1 MDKLR
6 VYLRYFGE
14 HQTLFKAAVIVTTVV
29 IAALFFALFWK
40 GGDASE
46 IIMEK
51 PISET
56 ETGSLTDSSEPEAAE
71 IYVDISGQI
80 HNPGVYSVEEGARV
94 FEVIEKAGGLT
105 EDASVEQINQAEA
118 VSDGQKIV
126 IPAKGEELL
135 AAEVYDI
142 SGKASRGLIN
152 INTADSQ
159 TLQEIPGVGPATAE
173 KIIAYRTENGRF
185 AKIEDIRNVSGIG
198 EKTFE
203 KLKDKITV

>member
-1 MDKLR
+1 
-6 VYLRYFGE
+6 
-14 HQTLFKAAVIVTTVV
+14 
-29 IAALFFALFWK
+29 
-40 GGDASE
+40 
-46 IIMEK
+46 MEK

-56 ETGSLTDSSEPEAAE
+56 ETGSLTDSSEPEAAG
-71 IYVDISGQI
+71 DICRYQRAKFTI
-80 HNPGVYSVEEGARV
+80 QGVYSVEEGARV